1 MSINK
6 ATLIGRVGQDPEIKT
21 TQHGKKLATFSLATS
36 EKWTDKSTGEKIEK
50 TQWHNVVVFNE
61 GLANIIEKFVKKGT
75 QLYIEGSIEYETYV
89 DKDGISMKATKI
101 ILKAYNGQL
110 QILRNNQP
118 AGNTEP
124 QESNEPSGVEDN
136 IPF

>member
-110 QILRNNQP
+110 QILSNNQP